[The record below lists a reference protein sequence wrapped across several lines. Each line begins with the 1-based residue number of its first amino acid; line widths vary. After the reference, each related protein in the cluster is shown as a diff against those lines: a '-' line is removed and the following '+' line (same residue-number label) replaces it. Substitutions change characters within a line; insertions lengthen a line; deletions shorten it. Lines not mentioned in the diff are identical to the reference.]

1 MNSSKLEQEECLH
14 INSIFFNEQI
24 NRTIDLSVFQF
35 DRTIKKY
42 VYFSLIFLFSL
53 IIEIFSII
61 IFLPF
66 LVKSSLLAF
75 SLALIFLTS
84 FSYLIIRLYLK
95 TKKSEQLLEIKE
107 IFLISFKRTF
117 NYREEIPEHHLAIA
131 NACLK
136 YASALER
143 REQSYYHSLLS
154 RWFKSLVPITE
165 KFSSFW
171 HWHDVFE
178 MRELLLLQ
186 TVEEHIQLVKY
197 APTDLEVHA
206 ALANAYVILSTLYV
220 KFNDEEKGEDLQW
233 GLSKDQALLLEKK
246 FRATAER
253 AIEEFKILS
262 DFAPNDPWVQTQLAY
277 SYHDLGMPEEEI
289 KAYETILIV
298 CPNDKDTLYKLGV
311 LYFQQGHNAK
321 GLQIYEK
328 LKKSN
333 YKKAELL
340 ISHYG
345 DCNHASCSVEIRKMD
360 N

>member
-1 MNSSKLEQEECLH
+1 MNSSKLEQEDCFQ

-24 NRTIDLSVFQF
+24 NRAIDLSISQF

-42 VYFSLIFLFSL
+42 VYFSLLFLFSIIAELCFL
-53 IIEIFSII
+53 IF
-61 IFLPF
+61 FLPF

-95 TKKSEQLLEIKE
+95 TKKPEQLLEVKE
-107 IFLISFKRTF
+107 KFIDSFKRTF
-117 NYREEIPEHHLAIA
+117 NYSEEIPEHHLAIA

-136 YASALER
+136 YSSTLQG
-143 REQSYYHSLLS
+143 REQSYYHILFS
-154 RWFKSLVPITE
+154 RWFKMVIPITQ
-165 KFSSFW
+165 KLGSFW
-171 HWHDVFE
+171 HWQDVFE

-206 ALANAYVILSTLYV
+206 ALANAYVSLSTLYV
-220 KFNDEEKGEDLQW
+220 QFEHEERGEDSQW
-233 GLSKDQALLLEKK
+233 KLSKDQVPFLEKK

-289 KAYETILIV
+289 KAYETILAV
-298 CPNDKDTLYKLGV
+298 SPNDKDTLYKLGV

-328 LKKSN
+328 FKKSN

-345 DCNHASCSVEIRKMD
+345 DCNRF
-360 N
+360 

>member
-1 MNSSKLEQEECLH
+1 MNSSKLEQEDCFQ
-14 INSIFFNEQI
+14 INSVFFNEQI
-24 NRTIDLSVFQF
+24 NRAIDKSIFQF

-42 VYFSLIFLFSL
+42 VYFSLLFLFSIVVEVCSL
-53 IIEIFSII
+53 IF
-61 IFLPF
+61 FLPF

-95 TKKSEQLLEIKE
+95 TKKPEQLLEVKKDFINSLKK
-107 IFLISFKRTF
+107 IFNFR
-117 NYREEIPEHHLAIA
+117 EIPEHHLAIA

-136 YASALER
+136 YASALQG
-143 REQSYYHSLLS
+143 REQNYYHSLFS
-154 RWFKSLVPITE
+154 KWFQMMIPITE
-165 KFSSFW
+165 KISSFW

-206 ALANAYVILSTLYV
+206 ALANAYVTLSTLYV
-220 KFNDEEKGEDLQW
+220 KFDHEEKGEDFPW
-233 GLSKDQALLLEKK
+233 GLSEDQIQLLENK
-246 FRATAER
+246 FRVTAER

-262 DFAPNDPWVQTQLAY
+262 DFAPNDSWVQTQLAY

-289 KAYETILIV
+289 RAYETILTV
-298 CPNDKDTLYKLGV
+298 CPNDKDTLYKLGI

-345 DCNHASCSVEIRKMD
+345 GKNYH
-360 N
+360 

>member
-1 MNSSKLEQEECLH
+1 MNSSNLHQEDSFQ
-14 INSIFFNEQI
+14 INSVFFNEQI
-24 NRTIDLSVFQF
+24 NRAIDKSISQF
-35 DRTIKKY
+35 DRIIKKY
-42 VYFSLIFLFSL
+42 VYFSLVFLFS
-53 IIEIFSII
+53 ITIEICSLVF
-61 IFLPF
+61 FLPF

-84 FSYLIIRLYLK
+84 FSYLIVRLYLK
-95 TKKSEQLLEIKE
+95 TKKPEQLLEVKDDFINALK
-107 IFLISFKRTF
+107 KTF
-117 NYREEIPEHHLAIA
+117 NFREIPEHHLAIA

-136 YASALER
+136 YASALQGK
-143 REQSYYHSLLS
+143 EQNYYRSSLGWLQTMI
-154 RWFKSLVPITE
+154 PIIE
-165 KFSSFW
+165 KLGSFW

-178 MRELLLLQ
+178 MRELLLYQ

-206 ALANAYVILSTLYV
+206 GLANAYVTLSTLYV
-220 KFNDEEKGEDLQW
+220 KFDHEEKGEDFPW
-233 GLSKDQALLLEKK
+233 GMSEDQIQILEKK

-262 DFAPNDPWVQTQLAY
+262 DFAPNDSWVQTQLAY

-289 KAYETILIV
+289 KAYETILTV

-345 DCNHASCSVEIRKMD
+345 DYAQV
-360 N
+360 